1 MNYIEA
7 EAAASM
13 ADESDIAGA
22 EEESAV
28 LAAGLEHAAADRAA
42 MAAPATSRL
51 RRTAVIVVFPLG
63 VEDAPKTP

>member
-1 MNYIEA
+1 MRRMPYIEA

-13 ADESDIAGA
+13 AEEAESAEA

-42 MAAPATSRL
+42 MAAPATRRL
-51 RRTAVIVVFPLG
+51 RRTAVIWSFPW
-63 VEDAPKTP
+63 VWRTPP